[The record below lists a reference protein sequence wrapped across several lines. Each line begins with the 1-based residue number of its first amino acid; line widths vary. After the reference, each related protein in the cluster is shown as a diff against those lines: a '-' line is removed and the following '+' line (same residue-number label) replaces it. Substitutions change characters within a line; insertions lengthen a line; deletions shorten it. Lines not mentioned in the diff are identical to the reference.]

1 MEGRRLIISR
11 VGTIGA
17 ANSLD
22 LGSFPVAQYPRLSG
36 FIRVD
41 SVTNNTANI
50 QFRGAVN
57 SGSTMITSLSQV
69 ASGGSEF
76 NVQQN
81 FSVMGIGVTPV
92 QSATAFSLIV
102 FGEPIR

>member
-1 MEGRRLIISR
+1 MDGRRLIVSQ
-11 VGTIGA
+11 VGTLGA
-17 ANSLD
+17 ASSLD

-36 FIRVD
+36 FVRVD

-50 QFRGAVN
+50 QFRGAVS

-76 NVQQN
+76 NIQQN
-81 FSVMGIGVTPV
+81 FPVMGLGITPV
-92 QSATAFSLIV
+92 QSATAYSVIV
-102 FGEPIR
+102 FGEPTR